1 MISNRQFLETCVDC
15 VIDENLE
22 IILIERLN
30 CKTKEEMW
38 LELNHHG
45 YFVKH
50 YQDAEGKY
58 FQIIE
63 PMSNG
68 AKRRYKKLMNELEQN
83 TNIVFGKNLKILG
96 GR

>member
-1 MISNRQFLETCVDC
+1 MMSNREFLEGCIDC
-15 VIDENLE
+15 IIDKELE
-22 IILIERLN
+22 SNLIERLN
-30 CKTKEEMW
+30 AKTREDMW

-50 YQDAEGKY
+50 YQDANGDY

-63 PMSNG
+63 RMSTG

-96 GR
+96 GK